1 MRKDIAIFISGFVA
15 GSISAYLLER
25 KKKKLLDR
33 ILKLEE
39 KLKTLPMKENIKFK
53 VEYILSRLKFSLKN
67 DKNLTEVE
75 RDMILKEVKEKIK
88 QIEEWNLG

>member
-1 MRKDIAIFISGFVA
+1 MRKDIAIFLTGFVA
-15 GSISAYLLER
+15 GSVSIYLLER

-33 ILKLEE
+33 ISKLEK

-53 VEYILSRLKFSLKN
+53 VEYILSRLQFSLKN

>member
-1 MRKDIAIFISGFVA
+1 MRKSIAIFISGFVA

-25 KKKKLLDR
+25 KKKKLLDK
-33 ILKLEE
+33 ISKLEI
-39 KLKTLPMKENIKFK
+39 KLKTLPMKENMKFK
-53 VEYILSRLKFSLKN
+53 VEYILSKLKFSLKN

-75 RDMILKEVKEKIK
+75 KDMILKEVKEKIK

>member
-1 MRKDIAIFISGFVA
+1 MRKDIAIFLTGFVV
-15 GSISAYLLER
+15 GSISMYLLE
-25 KKKKLLDR
+25 KKRKKLLDR
-33 ILKLEE
+33 ISKLEK
-39 KLKTLPMKENIKFK
+39 KLKTLPMKEKIKFK

-75 RDMILKEVKEKIK
+75 RDMILKEVREKIK